1 MAILNNS
8 VIKESQLQS
17 LETRILAGTNGV
29 DLDYLGYDHTD
40 TDASIIKKRDKA
52 NVNRVLFWL
61 ASKKDDY
68 VRESFKGGVLYSLL
82 GVLCNTT
89 NLSEWE
95 QTITSRFNSAFAND
109 MNIMYLKLYTD
120 KNYKKITVTMIVKDL
135 VESSIFTVS
144 TEASV

>member
-17 LETRILAGTNGV
+17 LETRILSGTNGV
-29 DLDYLGYDHTD
+29 DLNYLGYDHTD
-40 TDASIIKKRDKA
+40 TDSSIIKERDKA

-109 MNIMYLKLYTD
+109 MSIVYLKLYTD
-120 KNYKKITVTMIVKDL
+120 KNYKKIAVTMVVKDL